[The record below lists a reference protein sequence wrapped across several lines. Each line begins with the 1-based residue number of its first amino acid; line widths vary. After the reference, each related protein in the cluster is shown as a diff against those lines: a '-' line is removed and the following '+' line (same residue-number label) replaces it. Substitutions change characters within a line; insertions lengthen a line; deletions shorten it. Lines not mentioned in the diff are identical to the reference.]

1 MTKELFTIGHS
12 DHKMFDF
19 LRLLRSHG
27 INALVDVRS
36 HPVSRVHPQFNK
48 KVLAADLKKAKITYV
63 FLGKE
68 LGARRVESSCYVDG
82 RAEYGRIAAL
92 PIFQEGLRRIREGIR
107 RYRIALM
114 CAERDPLDC
123 HRGIL
128 ICRYLRNEG
137 ISIQHIREDG
147 SLEPQTALEKR
158 LVDRLEIEPDLFDG
172 GWAFDQLVEKAF
184 DTQGNKIAYVR
195 RSPGA
200 KNRRY

>member
-1 MTKELFTIGHS
+1 MTRELFTIGHS

-184 DTQGNKIAYVR
+184 DTQGNKIAYVQ

-200 KNRRY
+200 TNRRY

>member
-1 MTKELFTIGHS
+1 MMRELFTIGHS
-12 DHKMFDF
+12 NHKIFDF

-36 HPVSRVHPQFNK
+36 HPISRVHPQFNK
-48 KVLAADLKKAKITYV
+48 KVLAADLKKAKIAYV
-63 FLGKE
+63 FLGRE
-68 LGARRVESSCYVDG
+68 LGARRVESSCYVEG

-92 PIFQEGLRRIREGIR
+92 PIFQEGVRRIREGIR

-147 SLEPQTALEKR
+147 SLESQRNFEKR
-158 LVDRLEIEPDLFDG
+158 LVDRLKIEPDLFDG
-172 GWAFDQLVEKAF
+172 HQDFDQLVEKAY
-184 DTQGNKIAYVR
+184 DLQGEKIAYVLR
-195 RSPGA
+195 KPAVAGPHT
-200 KNRRY
+200 

>member
-1 MTKELFTIGHS
+1 MTRELFTIGHS

-200 KNRRY
+200 TNRRY